1 MYIKVEMII
10 RKMKKEDASQL
21 EKLQNVVF
29 PDLIP
34 EERMKVIHF
43 SSHVDLFPEGQWVAE
58 IDGKI
63 AVANH

>member
-1 MYIKVEMII
+1 MEMII
-10 RKMKKEDASQL
+10 RKMKKEDAAQL

-34 EERMKVIHF
+34 EKRMKDIHF
-43 SSHVDLFPEGQWVAE
+43 SSHVDLFPEGQWVVE
-58 IDGKI
+58 IGGKI

>member
-1 MYIKVEMII
+1 MDIKMEMII

-43 SSHVDLFPEGQWVAE
+43 SSHVDLFPEG
-58 IDGKI
+58 
-63 AVANH
+63 